1 MLVGG
6 WFLKNE
12 ATLFFINRSAHSA
25 GPGTCQRAED
35 RGQREEGRGTKA
47 EGRGVRAEGRGKREE
62 AGL

>member
-1 MLVGG
+1 VDLTRQLLPYGKGG
-6 WFLKNE
+6 GF
-12 ATLFFINRSAHSA
+12 NRSAHSA
-25 GPGTCQRAED
+25 GPGTCQRAEG